1 MTKQPAP
8 TAQLLRWFTYNHLPP
23 AIQHVP
29 QACAALAEHM
39 VEVLDSDPSPDTI
52 DQLDAGLRKLIEAK
66 DCFTRALLARTGT
79 P

>member
-8 TAQLLRWFTYNHLPP
+8 TAQLLRWFTYSHLPP
-23 AIQHVP
+23 AVQHVP
-29 QACAALAEHM
+29 QACAALAELM
-39 VEVLDSDPSPDTI
+39 VEVLEDSDSPDSA

-66 DCFTRALLARTGT
+66 DCFTRALLARNGT